1 MLPLA
6 SGTGIGILGGTIGV
20 SLLFL
25 WWLLRAESRDADEEE
40 AVATTEGDD
49 SLAAR
54 EAEVERQRS

>member
-6 SGTGIGILGGTIGV
+6 SASGLAVVTGAISA

-40 AVATTEGDD
+40 ATEPAEAE
-49 SLAAR
+49 AAR
-54 EAEVERQRS
+54 EAVEDSPRV